1 MPVTPL
7 AGGAA
12 APAAATAPA
21 APAASGPRPEPCVL
35 LKLGEIVLKGGNRH
49 QFERMLQANLRR
61 ALRDVG
67 DGFRFWQR
75 DGVIVV
81 RNPPGEPDPATAD
94 KVAERAREVMGIAR
108 VCRAVRVAKE
118 PDAAVAA
125 AVGLMAGKPG
135 SFAVRARRR
144 DKRFPL
150 TSAELAIRIGSAV
163 QREYGYP
170 VNLSRPDTAVFIEVD
185 QREVF
190 VYTEGYPGQGGLPV
204 GMSGRALVLM
214 SGGIDSP
221 VAAYRMMRRGLRC
234 DFLHFSGMPL
244 TGPESVYK
252 AYALMHTLDRFQG
265 GSRLYVV
272 AFGKAQQRLASSG
285 ASRLQIVAQRR
296 IMLKTGEVLAARL
309 GAAALVTGD
318 SLGQVSS
325 QTLANLAALDD
336 AVKLPILRPLI
347 GSDKVETMAE
357 ARRIRTLA
365 LSELPDQDCCT
376 LLLPRHVETRAK
388 IDDLRRIE
396 ARLEAADLAEE
407 LAGLAQEYRPD
418 QP

>member
-1 MPVTPL
+1 MSTTPL
-7 AGGAA
+7 AD
-12 APAAATAPA
+12 PAAAAT
-21 APAASGPRPEPCVL
+21 GTLPEPCVL
-35 LKLGEIVLKGGNRH
+35 LKLGEVVLKGGNRH
-49 QFERMLQANLRR
+49 QFERMLQANIRR
-61 ALRDVG
+61 AIADASGQVRL
-67 DGFRFWQR
+67 WQR
-75 DGVIVV
+75 DGVIVIRV
-81 RNPPGEPDPATAD
+81 AQDSAAAAALTAD
-94 KVAERAREVMGIAR
+94 RIAERARDIMGIAR
-108 VCRAVRVAKE
+108 VCRAVRVAKD
-118 PDAAVAA
+118 PDAAIDTAVA
-125 AVGLMAGKPG
+125 LMAGKEG

-144 DKRFPL
+144 DKRFAV
-150 TSAELAIRIGSAV
+150 TSAELAIRIGARV
-163 QREYGYP
+163 QQEYGYP
-170 VNLSRPDTAVFIEVD
+170 VNLKHPDTALFVEVD

-204 GMSGRALVLM
+204 GMSGRGLVLM

-252 AYALMHTLDRFQG
+252 AYGLMHQLDRYQG
-265 GSRLYVV
+265 GSRLFVV

-296 IMLKTGEVLAARL
+296 LMLKTGEVLAGL

-325 QTLANLAALDD
+325 QTLTNLAALDD
-336 AVKLPILRPLI
+336 AVGLPILRPLI
-347 GSDKVETMAE
+347 GCDKVEIMAE

-376 LLLPRHVETRAK
+376 LLTPRHVETRAR

-418 QP
+418 RP

>member
-1 MPVTPL
+1 MSVTSV
-7 AGGAA
+7 
-12 APAAATAPA
+12 TAPA
-21 APAASGPRPEPCVL
+21 APGAPAPPGPREPCVL
-35 LKLGEIVLKGGNRH
+35 LKLGEIVLKGGNRR
-49 QFERMLQANLRR
+49 QFEKLLHANIRQAMDDAGLAVR
-61 ALRDVG
+61 V
-67 DGFRFWQR
+67 WQR
-75 DGVIVV
+75 YGVTLLRAAEGSVASAAEAEAAV
-81 RNPPGEPDPATAD
+81 D
-94 KVAERAREVMGIAR
+94 KIAERARDLMGVAR
-108 VCRAVRVAKE
+108 VCRALRVARE
-118 PDAAVAA
+118 PGAAIETAVA
-125 AVGLMAGKPG
+125 LMAGKTG

-150 TSAELAIRIGSAV
+150 TSAELAVQIGTRV

-170 VNLSRPDTAVFIEVD
+170 VNLSRPDTTVFVEVD
-185 QREVF
+185 SREVF
-190 VYTEGYPGQGGLPV
+190 VYTDGQPGQGGLPV
-204 GMSGRALVLM
+204 GMSGHALVLM

-252 AYALMHTLDRFQG
+252 AYGLMHQLDRFQG
-265 GSRLYVV
+265 GSRLFVV
-272 AFGKAQQRLASSG
+272 AFGKTQQRLAASG
-285 ASRLQIVAQRR
+285 ASRLQIMAQRR
-296 IMLKTGEVLAARL
+296 LMLKTAEVLAGRL

-325 QTLANLAALDD
+325 QTLANLTALDD
-336 AVKLPILRPLI
+336 AVGLPILRPLI
-347 GSDKVETMAE
+347 GRDKVEIMAE

-376 LLLPRHVETRAK
+376 LLTPRHVETQAR

-396 ARLEAADLAEE
+396 ARLDAGDLAEE

-418 QP
+418 RP